1 MCGYCVWCACKVWEF
16 CLSSRLYYLDSEVEF
31 KIPIILGRTF
41 FSIGRAIVGIE
52 NGKLKFRQNS
62 EEVKFNV
69 CQLIKQPRDII
80 IVPLIDVDYEECA
93 DVWLVIKFDDE
104 FIKDNMET
112 AITLNGMRGYPYSVK
127 R

>member
-1 MCGYCVWCACKVWEF
+1 M
-16 CLSSRLYYLDSEVEF
+16 
-31 KIPIILGRTF
+31 
-41 FSIGRAIVGIE
+41 
-52 NGKLKFRQNS
+52 
-62 EEVKFNV
+62 KFNV